1 MFVCNKGNASWLDK
15 TIDIAR
21 FSKIASKQLE
31 MMRFNI
37 AHQVKDVDLIAKGK
51 SRGSKKPPKRKNKQR
66 KIHFP
71 TEKKT
76 TGDEKCRTVV
86 PNTNGKNA
94 QPTIRIVHTVM

>member
-1 MFVCNKGNASWLDK
+1 MYVWNKGNASWLDK

-21 FSKIASKQLE
+21 FSEITSKQLE

-51 SRGSKKPPKRKNKQR
+51 SRDSKKPPKKKNKQR

-71 TEKKT
+71 T
-76 TGDEKCRTVV
+76 
-86 PNTNGKNA
+86 GK
-94 QPTIRIVHTVM
+94 